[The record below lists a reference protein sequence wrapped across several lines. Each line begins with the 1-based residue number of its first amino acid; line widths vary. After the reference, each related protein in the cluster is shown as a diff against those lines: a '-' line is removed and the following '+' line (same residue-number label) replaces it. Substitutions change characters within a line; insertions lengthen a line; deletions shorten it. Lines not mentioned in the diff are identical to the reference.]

1 LKPTTDNRQ
10 PAINLQRDK
19 QRQPDKRI
27 GITTTIPIEVIY
39 AAGAVPVDLNN
50 IFITGSDPQAMVEQ
64 AEFEGYPR
72 NICAWIKGIYSTALQ
87 QNIKKIVAVTQGD
100 CSNTCALME
109 TLAVKGLEV
118 IPFAYPY
125 DADYDLLSLQ
135 IEKLMI
141 RFGVGWNEVREAKA
155 CLDDIRAR
163 VHRIDQLTWEND
175 RVGGFDN
182 HYYQVSC
189 SDMNADPGAFRRQC
203 DDFLKQA
210 EAVQPH
216 REELR
221 LAYVGVPPIVSDIYQ
236 YLEGMGARVVYNEVQ
251 RQFSFPRP
259 VDDLVEQ
266 YRRFTYPYG
275 IFRRL
280 EDIKLEIARRHVDAV
295 IHYTQSFCFRQ
306 IEDLILQQELNIPIL
321 ALEGEN
327 PGPLDARSRLRID
340 SFIEMLRGRERHK

>member
-1 LKPTTDNRQ
+1 MQTD
-10 PAINLQRDK
+10 
-19 QRQPDKRI
+19 PDTRI

-50 IFITGSDPQAMVEQ
+50 VFINGSDPQAMVEQ
-64 AEFEGYPR
+64 AELDGYPR

-87 QNIKKIVAVTQGD
+87 QGIRRIVAVTQGD

-109 TLAVKGLEV
+109 TLVVKGLEV

-125 DADYDLLSLQ
+125 DADCDMLSLQ
-135 IEKLMI
+135 IEKLMV
-141 RFGVGWNEVREAKA
+141 RLGVRWNEVRETKA
-155 CLDDIRAR
+155 CLDDIRGR
-163 VHRIDQLTWEND
+163 VHRIDRLTWEED
-175 RVGGFDN
+175 RVSGFDN

-189 SDMNADPGAFRRQC
+189 SDMNGDPDAFRRQC

-210 EAVQPH
+210 ESAEP
-216 REELR
+216 RKGELR
-221 LAYVGVPPIVSDIYQ
+221 LAYVGVPPIVSDIYG

-259 VDDLVEQ
+259 VDDLIEQ

-280 EDIKLEIARRHVDAV
+280 EDIKLEIARRRADAV

-306 IEDLILQQELNIPIL
+306 IEDLILQQELNLPVL

-327 PGPLDARSRLRID
+327 PGPLDARSRMRID
-340 SFIEMLRGRERHK
+340 SFIEMLRAGKVHR